1 MSHFVGLC
9 FGDWW
14 ECNIE
19 PFAEDLQVEEY
30 VVHTKEEA
38 IQIAIMDH
46 NENYEQAVKH
56 INDDSLSEY
65 MHNYYTKIT
74 AKGPSL
80 TNEQAWEIVKEWGY
94 KIDENDNLVSSYN
107 PDAKWDWYCT
117 GGRWID
123 FLYLK
128 ETDDTGKRKQ
138 TYTAYFDEI
147 DWDYM
152 FEQGHIPFCLVND
165 DGEWIERGEMGWFG
179 IAINE
184 QDKDEWSKNVIFYI
198 RTLQKELTPED
209 SLLVTVVDFHI

>member
-1 MSHFVGLC
+1 MSHFIGLC

-14 ECNIE
+14 ESNID

-46 NENYEQAVKH
+46 NENYEQAIKH

-74 AKGPSL
+74 ARGPSL

-94 KIDENDNLVSSYN
+94 KIDKNDNLVSSYN
-107 PDAKWDWYCT
+107 PDSKWDWYCI
-117 GGRWID
+117 GGRWD
-123 FLYLK
+123 GYLYLK
-128 ETDDTGKRKQ
+128 ETDSEGNRIEVNH
-138 TYTAYFDEI
+138 AYMDEI

-152 FEQGHIPFCLVND
+152 FEQNRCPFCYVTEEGD
-165 DGEWIERGEMGWFG
+165 WIERGDMGWWG
-179 IAINE
+179 CVSNE
-184 QDKDEWSKNVIFYI
+184 KDSNIWESEFKNYI
-198 RTLQKELTPED
+198 KSLDPED
-209 SLLVTVVDFHI
+209 NLLVTVVDFHI

>member
-14 ECNIE
+14 ESNIE

-30 VVHTKEEA
+30 IVHTKEEA
-38 IQIAIMDH
+38 IRIAITDH
-46 NENYEQAVKH
+46 NENYEKASKH

-65 MHNYYTKIT
+65 MFNYYNKVL
-74 AKGPSL
+74 AKGISL

-94 KIDENDNLVSSYN
+94 KLDENDNLVSSYN
-107 PDAKWDWYCT
+107 PDSKWDWYCI
-117 GGRWID
+117 GGRWPN

-128 ETDDTGKRKQ
+128 ETDGAGNRIQ
-138 TYTAYFDEI
+138 ANTAYFDEI

-152 FEQGHIPFCLVND
+152 FEQDQIPFCLVTD
-165 DGEWIERGEMGWFG
+165 DGEWIERGEMGWWG
-179 IAINE
+179 IVTNE
-184 QDKDEWSKNVIFYI
+184 QDKDKWSESVISYI
-198 RTLQKELTPED
+198 RKLQKELTSED